1 MAIAAPRFMLSASLG
16 AMRCPVCVEADTRV
30 VDSRSA
36 DDDTSIRRRRECG
49 GCGHRFTTFER
60 LEECPLVVVKR
71 SDVRE
76 PFDLTKIVSGLTAA
90 AKGRPLADE
99 DFVELANRVEDR
111 ARQQGPEVTSEAV
124 GLLVLDELRKLDEV
138 AYLRFA
144 SVYKHFDNIEDFTRE
159 ARLIKVEPTQA
170 TAQQS

>member
-1 MAIAAPRFMLSASLG
+1 
-16 AMRCPVCVEADTRV
+16 MRCPVCVEADTRV

-36 DDDTSIRRRRECG
+36 DEATSIRRRRECG

-71 SDVRE
+71 SGERE
-76 PFDLTKIVSGLTAA
+76 GFDASKIVSGLLAA
-90 AKGRPLADE
+90 AKGRPLSAADFE
-99 DFVELANRVEDR
+99 DLAHRVEDR
-111 ARQQGPEVTSEAV
+111 ARQQGMEATSEAV
-124 GLLVLDELRKLDEV
+124 GLLVLDELKKLDDV

-159 ARLIKVEPTQA
+159 ARLIKVEPTQTGA
-170 TAQQS
+170 